1 MKMRLSIH
9 SIRVKFVLIFM
20 GIFLIASLLSFYIM
34 IHFAFGVILT
44 SLKPQ
49 MIQTSSAI
57 LELDQKTDLSVE
69 EIARLQSNSMY
80 EIMVYRD
87 MKGLP
92 YRLKTSQIEALL
104 KGEKVFIKGSVR
116 NLFPAVLTQG
126 DGYYIEV
133 RLHSRLGNV
142 AIFRYTVIMALIIC
156 SSIGGLLVLIAVRQI
171 TKPVKRLTR
180 AAQEVAK
187 GNFDIQIDYDSTDEI
202 GVLTRNFNR
211 MVRELRN
218 MEYLRKDF
226 LSNVSHEFKTP
237 IASIQGFAKLLKDS
251 TLPPERFDEYTDIII
266 SESDRL
272 SKLAS
277 NVLKL
282 SRLENQDIVSL
293 KQEFSVDE
301 QIRRVLLLLEQR
313 WTEKEM
319 ELDLRLEPV
328 RWVGNE
334 EMLEQIWINLIGNA
348 IKFSDPGGYLK
359 IRLYRKNFIV
369 VAEIEDHGI
378 GMDENVQKRIFD
390 KFYQGDSSHS
400 KEGNGLG
407 LAIVKRILELC
418 KGEIACKSEPGV
430 GTRFTIWLPD
440 IKASNDD

>member
-9 SIRVKFVLIFM
+9 SIRVKFVLIFV

-69 EIARLQSNSMY
+69 EIVRLQSNSMY

-87 MKGLP
+87 VKELP

-104 KGEKVFIKGSVR
+104 KGDKVFIKGSVR

-142 AIFRYTVIMALIIC
+142 TIFRYTVIVALIIC
-156 SSIGGLLVLIAVRQI
+156 TCIGGVLVLIAVRQI
-171 TKPVKRLTR
+171 TKPVKRITK

-187 GNFDIQIDYDSTDEI
+187 GNFDIQVDYNSADEI
-202 GVLTRNFNR
+202 GVLTRNFNQ

-237 IASIQGFAKLLKDS
+237 IASIQGFANLLRDS
-251 TLPPERFDEYTDIII
+251 TLPPERFNEYTEIII

-272 SKLAS
+272 SKLTS

-282 SRLENQDIVSL
+282 SRLENLDIVSQ

-301 QIRRVLLLLEQR
+301 QIRRVLLLLEQK

-319 ELDLRLEPV
+319 ELDLQMEPV

-334 EMLEQIWINLIGNA
+334 EMLEQVWINLIGNA
-348 IKFSDPGGYLK
+348 IKFSGPGGYLK
-359 IRLYRKNFIV
+359 IQLYRKNFIV
-369 VAEIEDHGI
+369 VAEIEDHGV
-378 GMDENVQKRIFD
+378 GMDEDVQKRIFD
-390 KFYQGDSSHS
+390 KFYQGDPSHS
-400 KEGNGLG
+400 KEGSGLG

-440 IKASNDD
+440 IKDSNGT

>member
-87 MKGLP
+87 MKELP

-116 NLFPAVLTQG
+116 NLFPAVLIQG

-142 AIFRYTVIMALIIC
+142 TIFRYTVIVALIIC
-156 SSIGGLLVLIAVRQI
+156 TSIGGLLVLFAVRQI
-171 TKPVKRLTR
+171 TKPVKRLTK

-187 GNFDIQIDYDSTDEI
+187 GNFDVQVDYDSADEI

-218 MEYLRKDF
+218 MEHLRKDF

-237 IASIQGFAKLLKDS
+237 IASIQGFANLLKDS

-272 SKLAS
+272 SKLTS

-282 SRLENQDIVSL
+282 SRLENQDIVSV

-301 QIRRVLLLLEQR
+301 QIRRVLLLLEQK
-313 WTEKEM
+313 WTEKEL

-334 EMLEQIWINLIGNA
+334 EMLEQVWINLIGNA

-359 IRLYRKNFIV
+359 IQLYRKNFIV
-369 VAEIEDHGI
+369 VAEIVDHGI
-378 GMDENVQKRIFD
+378 CMDAEGQERFFD

-400 KEGNGLG
+400 KEGSGLG

-440 IKASNDD
+440 IGASHDD

>member
-87 MKGLP
+87 MKELP

-116 NLFPAVLTQG
+116 NLFPAVLIQG

-142 AIFRYTVIMALIIC
+142 TIFRYTVIVALIIC
-156 SSIGGLLVLIAVRQI
+156 TSIGGLLVLFAVRQI
-171 TKPVKRLTR
+171 TKPVKRLTK

-187 GNFDIQIDYDSTDEI
+187 GNFDVQVDYDSADEI

-218 MEYLRKDF
+218 MEHLRKDF

-237 IASIQGFAKLLKDS
+237 IASIQGFANLLKDS

-272 SKLAS
+272 SKLTS

-282 SRLENQDIVSL
+282 SRLENQDIVSV

-301 QIRRVLLLLEQR
+301 QIRRVLLLLEQK
-313 WTEKEM
+313 WTEKEL

-334 EMLEQIWINLIGNA
+334 EMLEQVWINLIGNA

-359 IRLYRKNFIV
+359 IQLYRKNFIV

-378 GMDENVQKRIFD
+378 GMDAEVQERIFD

-400 KEGNGLG
+400 KEGSGLG

-440 IKASNDD
+440 IGASHDD

>member
-9 SIRVKFVLIFM
+9 SIRVKFVLIFV

-69 EIARLQSNSMY
+69 EIVRLQSNSMY

-87 MKGLP
+87 VKELP

-104 KGEKVFIKGSVR
+104 KGDKVFIKGSVR

-142 AIFRYTVIMALIIC
+142 TIFRYTVIVALIIC
-156 SSIGGLLVLIAVRQI
+156 TCIGGVLVLIAVRQI
-171 TKPVKRLTR
+171 TKPVKRLTK

-187 GNFDIQIDYDSTDEI
+187 GNFDIQVDYNSADEI
-202 GVLTRNFNR
+202 GVLTRNFNQ

-237 IASIQGFAKLLKDS
+237 IASIQGFANLLRDS
-251 TLPPERFDEYTDIII
+251 TLPPERFNEYTEIII

-272 SKLAS
+272 SKLTS

-282 SRLENQDIVSL
+282 SRLENLDIVS
-293 KQEFSVDE
+293 
-301 QIRRVLLLLEQR
+301 
-313 WTEKEM
+313 
-319 ELDLRLEPV
+319 
-328 RWVGNE
+328 
-334 EMLEQIWINLIGNA
+334 
-348 IKFSDPGGYLK
+348 
-359 IRLYRKNFIV
+359 
-369 VAEIEDHGI
+369 
-378 GMDENVQKRIFD
+378 
-390 KFYQGDSSHS
+390 
-400 KEGNGLG
+400 
-407 LAIVKRILELC
+407 
-418 KGEIACKSEPGV
+418 
-430 GTRFTIWLPD
+430 
-440 IKASNDD
+440 

>member
-1 MKMRLSIH
+1 M
-9 SIRVKFVLIFM
+9 
-20 GIFLIASLLSFYIM
+20 
-34 IHFAFGVILT
+34 
-44 SLKPQ
+44 
-49 MIQTSSAI
+49 
-57 LELDQKTDLSVE
+57 
-69 EIARLQSNSMY
+69 
-80 EIMVYRD
+80 
-87 MKGLP
+87 
-92 YRLKTSQIEALL
+92 
-104 KGEKVFIKGSVR
+104 
-116 NLFPAVLTQG
+116 TQG

-142 AIFRYTVIMALIIC
+142 TIFRYTVIVALIIC
-156 SSIGGLLVLIAVRQI
+156 TCIGGVLVLIAVRQI
-171 TKPVKRLTR
+171 TKPVKRLTK

-187 GNFDIQIDYDSTDEI
+187 GNFDIQVDYNSADEI
-202 GVLTRNFNR
+202 GVLTRNFNQ

-237 IASIQGFAKLLKDS
+237 IASIQGFANLLRDS
-251 TLPPERFDEYTDIII
+251 TLPPERFNEYTEIII

-272 SKLAS
+272 SKLTS

-282 SRLENQDIVSL
+282 SRLENLDIVSQ

-301 QIRRVLLLLEQR
+301 QIRRVLLLLEQK

-319 ELDLRLEPV
+319 ELDLQMEPV

-334 EMLEQIWINLIGNA
+334 EMLEQVWINLIGNA
-348 IKFSDPGGYLK
+348 IKFSGPGGYLK
-359 IRLYRKNFIV
+359 IQLYRKNFIV
-369 VAEIEDHGI
+369 VAEIEDHGV
-378 GMDENVQKRIFD
+378 GMDEDVQKRIFD
-390 KFYQGDSSHS
+390 KFYQGDPSHS
-400 KEGNGLG
+400 KEGSGLG

-440 IKASNDD
+440 IKDSNGT